1 MNFSFDLVICIL
13 YSVIIISILVKY
25 LKSKSKPKKL
35 SIYSNSKHNRENI
48 ADPTRATP
56 MYLIRNQY
64 FPDNIEYTA
73 FFINDHMLESFN
85 IFIKLSP
92 SIISTL
98 TKAERRMIAFRSS
111 LDNPMMDEEM
121 LLHEMYNLRDIINE
135 LIKVSH
141 VMLEKLDDVSSLS
154 IDNIATSQVNPDAVK
169 AYMSSVN
176 VLMELTDNHSILNF
190 ETHNRLAKEYPNL
203 VEPFLVMS
211 GKLSYLFFVI
221 LISYSNHI
229 DENLFVYI

>member
-1 MNFSFDLVICIL
+1 MYIVIKYIMNNTTKTMYV
-13 YSVIIISILVKY
+13 YNATKHVKDD
-25 LKSKSKPKKL
+25 
-35 SIYSNSKHNRENI
+35 HM
-48 ADPTRATP
+48 DPNRATP

-64 FPDNIEYTA
+64 FPENIEYTA
-73 FFINDHMLESFN
+73 FFINEHMLEAFN

-92 SIISTL
+92 NIISTL

-111 LDNPMMDEEM
+111 IDNPMMTEDMM
-121 LLHEMYNLRDIINE
+121 LNEMYSLRDIINE
-135 LIKVSH
+135 LIDVSH
-141 VMLEKLDDVSSLS
+141 AMLEKLEDVSD
-154 IDNIATSQVNPDAVK
+154 IVTDNNIMTSEVNPAVVE

-190 ETHNRLAKEYPNL
+190 ETHNKLAKEYPNL

-211 GKLSYLFFVI
+211 GKLAYLFFVI

-229 DENLFVYI
+229 DENLFVYN

>member
-1 MNFSFDLVICIL
+1 MSFSFELLICIL
-13 YSVIIISILVKY
+13 YVIIILSIIIKY
-25 LKSKSKPKKL
+25 IVSKASSKHL
-35 SIYSNSKHNRENI
+35 SIYSSHKHHSENI
-48 ADPTRATP
+48 VDPTRATP

-64 FPDNIEYTA
+64 FPDDVEYTA
-73 FFINDHMLESFN
+73 FFINDNMLEAFN

-111 LDNPMMDEEM
+111 IDNPMMDEEM
-121 LLHEMYNLRDIINE
+121 MLHEMYTLKDPVNE
-135 LIKVSH
+135 LINVSH
-141 VMLEKLDDVSSLS
+141 IMLEKLDTVSDIHSE
-154 IDNIATSQVNPDAVK
+154 NIMTSQVNPDAVK

-190 ETHNRLAKEYPNL
+190 ETHNLLAKEYPNL

-211 GKLSYLFFVI
+211 GKLAYLFFVI

-229 DENLFVYI
+229 DENLFVYN